1 MLFLENKHFNKFMNT
16 FDNLYLESV
25 LKVESQEYGINIA
38 HLMNLLKMFVDY

>member
-25 LKVESQEYGINIA
+25 LKESQEYGINIA